1 MTTTGQTTT
10 AHPRLA
16 RYLDGYQRVI
26 GADIPA
32 GAAELLPAL
41 NRLSMHDDPFPFATV
56 DDFLPEDLYRSILA
70 NWPSQSGFDPVARFV
85 EGQPKAYLG
94 SRKERIIE
102 NFAGSDAPMAT
113 ETWNRTRL
121 ALRHPEFV
129 RSLFERFADPLEE
142 HLGLDRL
149 LDRKQPNFKLYANQD
164 TGATEAL
171 GAHLDAAP
179 KLLTIVV
186 YLQLEGDTD
195 ETSVNRYGT
204 ALYECRAGEHDFLN
218 FSSNAAHRTA
228 HQVQFAPNRA
238 FIMPNS
244 PVSLHGV
251 AGSQDGVLRK
261 TLMTGYW
268 ANKQ

>member
-1 MTTTGQTTT
+1 MTTGQTTI
-10 AHPRLA
+10 AHPRLT

-26 GADIPA
+26 GADIPT
-32 GAAELLPAL
+32 GPAELLPAL
-41 NRLSMHDDPFPFATV
+41 DRMTLHTDPFPFATV
-56 DDFLPEDLYRSILA
+56 DDFLPENLYRSILA

-85 EGQPKAYLG
+85 QGQPKGYLG
-94 SRKERIIE
+94 NRKERIIE
-102 NFAGSDAPMAT
+102 NFAGSEAPMAT

-129 RSLFERFADPLEE
+129 RPLLERFAGPLEE

-149 LDRKQPNFKLYANQD
+149 NDRDQPNFKLYANQD

-179 KLLTIVV
+179 KLVTIVV
-186 YLQLEGDTD
+186 YLRLEGDTD

-204 ALYECRAGEHDFLN
+204 SLYECRAGEHDFLN
-218 FSSNAAHRTA
+218 FSPNAAHRTA

-244 PVSLHGV
+244 RISLHGV

-261 TLMTGYW
+261 TLMAGYW
-268 ANKQ
+268 ANRR